1 MKKILKFL
9 AAAALAFSV
18 AGCKSES
25 YEDLYQKGSSS
36 LDAKNYEDAVST
48 FSKAIELDPSQEGAY
63 EQLAYAYSRLGDT
76 DNEIAAWNSL
86 IEQNP
91 SYDKAYSS
99 LSTVYAQ
106 QGDYDLAAETTRK
119 LIDVLKQ
126 SGDQD
131 ALLKDAYKDLI
142 EEQKYLPDGMAA
154 RDTIR
159 EFYETWPDDEEAI
172 LLQAEALA
180 KEGGTEAAE
189 RLLSDACEK
198 NPSDAL
204 KNALDALNPSSGLA
218 GMTFNIIGRIQQFN
232 DAFINYD
239 TSCTIDS
246 GCGYGDPI
254 GEIPFSFSYQTD
266 PESGYAYLDRM
277 TGGVDENGMIAYDC
291 SEGGMAFGDASS
303 LMFEN
308 GYYTITVMENANS
321 PDGVYTV
328 MATDADS
335 GVNVFLDADYKVV
348 SVNASYLSSEG
359 EYTESEDPEEIKQI
373 YDAISPGIND
383 LLDIL
388 KDFNEPISL
397 DLSQYLDV
405 SVLQEM
411 FSQTWQ

>member
-9 AAAALAFSV
+9 AAAALVFSV

-189 RLLSDACEK
+189 RLL
-198 NPSDAL
+198 L
-204 KNALDALNPSSGLA
+204 
-218 GMTFNIIGRIQQFN
+218 
-232 DAFINYD
+232 
-239 TSCTIDS
+239 
-246 GCGYGDPI
+246 
-254 GEIPFSFSYQTD
+254 
-266 PESGYAYLDRM
+266 
-277 TGGVDENGMIAYDC
+277 
-291 SEGGMAFGDASS
+291 S
-303 LMFEN
+303 L
-308 GYYTITVMENANS
+308 IH
-321 PDGVYTV
+321 
-328 MATDADS
+328 
-335 GVNVFLDADYKVV
+335 
-348 SVNASYLSSEG
+348 
-359 EYTESEDPEEIKQI
+359 I
-373 YDAISPGIND
+373 
-383 LLDIL
+383 
-388 KDFNEPISL
+388 
-397 DLSQYLDV
+397 
-405 SVLQEM
+405 
-411 FSQTWQ
+411 